1 MIGLKKTSVIIP
13 TINSILNLNSLIRSL
28 LCQKNINLRII
39 NVLIIQNNRKYFEE
53 KIPLNFKK
61 KNLNIKVYNE
71 RKMGLHFARN
81 LGVKM
86 AQTNN
91 LILLDDDIVLGNY
104 HLSNM
109 IKSLNKNDL
118 IGGPNL
124 IKLQS
129 KISKWIIKFYFKKIY
144 INQIYCPFLSYLDL
158 GNKNKVIKPNFI
170 FGMNMGFKRKL
181 FYKLNGFHPDL
192 IGRGYDNIFI
202 GDGETGFL
210 NKCAKNNTIAF
221 YNYKCKVF
229 HELPA
234 KRLTKSYFIERS
246 KYHAFSDSF
255 SILKYNQSLLFVILR
270 LFKKVLKFLYLN
282 TKLIFFAKKSN
293 KLYVNYKLPMEIQYI
308 KSFIKHHF
316 LFIFDKDLNSWVKK
330 EKYF

>member
-1 MIGLKKTSVIIP
+1 MSGLIKTSIIIP
-13 TINSILNLNSLIRSL
+13 TYNPLKNLTIIFRSL
-28 LCQKNINLRII
+28 KNQKNVNFKNIEF
-39 NVLIIQNNRKYFEE
+39 LIVQNNKYYFSEV
-53 KIPLNFKK
+53 IPSFLIKNNFKCK
-61 KNLNIKVYNE
+61 IIHEPQL
-71 RKMGLHFARN
+71 GLHYARN
-81 LGVKM
+81 AGIKM
-86 AQTNN
+86 AQSNN
-91 LILLDDDIVLGNY
+91 LILLDDDIKLANT

-109 IKSLNKNDL
+109 IKSLRYYNL
-118 IGGPNL
+118 VGGPNL
-124 IKLQS
+124 LDKKIKILN
-129 KISKWIIKFYFKKIY
+129 WIRKFYFKKLSE
-144 INQIYCPFLSYLDL
+144 NQYYCPYLSYLDL
-158 GNKNKVIKPNFI
+158 GNKNKAIKPNFI

-246 KYHAFSDSF
+246 KYHAFNDSF
-255 SILKYNQSLLFVILR
+255 SILRDNKSSIFVILR

-282 TKLIFFAKKSN
+282 IKLIFFAKKSN
-293 KLYVNYKLPMEIQYI
+293 KLYFNYKLPMEIQYI

-316 LFIFDKDLNSWVKK
+316 LFIFDKKLNSWVKK